1 MAKSTLIVQRHGA
14 TVRADRVK
22 QGEIVLMSDVVI
34 VDDGKTTG
42 KVHEKWFAIMRTS
55 EPAKDNYVPFVVV
68 TGCWHH
74 QPGKVLGIRPGEI
87 FRRPRSA
94 HLMTNL

>member
-34 VDDGKTTG
+34 RDMPGKPN
-42 KVHEKWFAIMRTS
+42 KVYEKWFAIMRTS

-68 TGCWHH
+68 TGCWRH
-74 QPGKVLGIRPGEI
+74 QPGKILGIRPGEI